1 MPYRLEPNKLA
12 KESDMPNSSSKDAL
26 AQLGA
31 EPLDGSGFEDERSE
45 SQEENASA
53 ELEVVE

>member
-1 MPYRLEPNKLA
+1 
-12 KESDMPNSSSKDAL
+12 MPNSPLQDAL

-31 EPLDGSGFEDERSE
+31 EPLDGSGFEDERPE
-45 SQEENASA
+45 YQEENTST

>member
-1 MPYRLEPNKLA
+1 MPYWLEPNKLA
-12 KESDMPNSSSKDAL
+12 KESYMPNSSSEDAL

-31 EPLDGSGFEDERSE
+31 EPLHGSGFEDERPE
-45 SQEENASA
+45 SQEENAGA